1 MTVAQLASQSLA
13 LATFLFSCVCV
24 KWVGLDG
31 KQASLQASSSAPLA
45 EPVPAVGCDGAIFSY
60 SRRVGVVLQW

>member
-1 MTVAQLASQSLA
+1 
-13 LATFLFSCVCV
+13 
-24 KWVGLDG
+24 LDG

-60 SRRVGVVLQW
+60 SRRVGVVLQ